1 MYRVIVSRDVV
12 KKAKKLLK
20 PSQRRKLAEFI
31 EVLRENPY
39 PKPPYDLK
47 PVRGER
53 SKGTNTYRL
62 RIGDYRVFYTVYWGD
77 RTIIVTDIR
86 PRESAYRK

>member
-1 MYRVIVSRDVV
+1 MYQVVVRRDVV

-20 PSQRRKLAEFI
+20 PSQRRKFAEFI

-47 PVRGER
+47 PGRANGTKGQTRTTSGLGTTGFSTR
-53 SKGTNTYRL
+53 SIGTT
-62 RIGDYRVFYTVYWGD
+62 
-77 RTIIVTDIR
+77 
-86 PRESAYRK
+86 E